1 LRIRGIT
8 IGSPGGYHLALVLAY
23 HHIPSSGHVVHINN
37 DASTIQGEAP
47 LNREVSMLC
56 RLLTRIKQKTG

>member
-1 LRIRGIT
+1 MSFSTMTVVG
-8 IGSPGGYHLALVLAY
+8 AVLVLAY

-47 LNREVSMLC
+47 LNREVSMPCHLSA
-56 RLLTRIKQKTG
+56 RIKQKTG